1 MHSTFDGAK
10 RCREDIEMVE
20 NMSANFD
27 TPAVRGLPW
36 KGAVLMVAAL
46 VAFYLL
52 REHWNHIA
60 GSAAYLLLLA
70 CPLMHL
76 FGHGHGHGGGHGHHR
91 GGGNTRPESG
101 RGKEGSL

>member
-1 MHSTFDGAK
+1 MVDGAS
-10 RCREDIEMVE
+10 
-20 NMSANFD
+20 NSNGGA
-27 TPAVRGLPW
+27 PAPRQLPW
-36 KGAVLMVAAL
+36 KGALVMVAAL

-76 FGHGHGHGGGHGHHR
+76 FGHGHGHGHGHHHS
-91 GGGNTRPESG
+91 GGGAGQSGSGSG
-101 RGKEGSL
+101 REGSF